1 MSSAQLATTSDTL
14 VWLAVLSYAVAGVLF
29 GLEFA
34 YRLRWL
40 GVAGLAV
47 TVAGLAAN
55 LAAATT
61 RGLAVHRVPWGNMY
75 EFSIIVGIV
84 TVTGFL
90 IWVWRQPEI
99 RPLGVFVLLPAVL
112 AMALGGLVFRVPAGP
127 LVPALNSRWIVIHV
141 AAAITGSSVLCLAA
155 VFSILYL
162 VKERVERRQ
171 RPPAPPL
178 VAGAARTADR
188 VEVEQA
194 VARHAGVWDR
204 LPSADTL
211 DHLAYRTAA
220 FGFPSGPSPS
230 SPGPSGPSR
239 PGAATGAGTPRRR
252 GRSSAGPCSPPTC
265 TPGPPPAGAA
275 AAPPGWPSSAWPPC
289 CSTSTRSTPSSSACT
304 ATAAARVPGTT
315 TPPTRSGFG
324 GVSRLRGGRARSSVG
339 ATLLAEARRATRC
352 SLADSAW
359 ASSSAWRARAT
370 W

>member
-1 MSSAQLATTSDTL
+1 MSPGDLATTSDTL
-14 VWLAVLSYAVAGVLF
+14 AWLAVLSYVVAATLF

-34 YRLRWL
+34 YRPRWL
-40 GVAGLAV
+40 GVAGLLV

-55 LAAATT
+55 VGAAVT

-90 IWVWRQPEI
+90 VWVHRRPEV

-162 VKERVERRQ
+162 VKERMERRQ

-188 VEVEQA
+188 VEGDQA
-194 VARHAGVWDR
+194 VARHTSIWAQAAWGRYWGWD
-204 LPSADTL
+204 PKETWSFISWTVFA
-211 DHLAYRTAA
+211 AY
-220 FGFPSGPSPS
+220 
-230 SPGPSGPSR
+230 
-239 PGAATGAGTPRRR
+239 
-252 GRSSAGPCSPPTC
+252 
-265 TPGPPPAGAA
+265 
-275 AAPPGWPSSAWPPC
+275 
-289 CSTSTRSTPSSSACT
+289 
-304 ATAAARVPGTT
+304 
-315 TPPTRSGFG
+315 
-324 GVSRLRGGRARSSVG
+324 LH
-339 ATLLAEARRATRC
+339 
-352 SLADSAW
+352 
-359 ASSSAWRARAT
+359 ARAT
-370 W
+370 AGWRGRRAAWLA

>member
-1 MSSAQLATTSDTL
+1 MSPDALATTSDTL
-14 VWLAVLSYAVAGVLF
+14 AWLAVVSYVVAATLF

-34 YRLRWL
+34 YRTRWF
-40 GVAGLAV
+40 GVAGLTV

-55 LAAATT
+55 VGAAVT

-75 EFSIIVGIV
+75 EFSIIVGII

-90 IWVWRQPEI
+90 VWVSRRPEI

-162 VKERVERRQ
+162 VKERMERRQ

-188 VEVEQA
+188 VEVDQA
-194 VARHAGVWDR
+194 VARHEGIWSR

-220 FGFPSGPSPS
+220 FGFPIWTFAIIA
-230 SPGPSGPSR
+230 
-239 PGAATGAGTPRRR
+239 GAIWAQAAWGRYWGWDPKETWSFISWTVFAAYLHARATAGWR
-252 GRSSAGPCSPPTC
+252 GRR
-265 TPGPPPAGAA
+265 AA
-275 AAPPGWPSSAWPPC
+275 WLSI
-289 CSTSTRSTPSSSACT
+289 
-304 ATAAARVPGTT
+304 
-315 TPPTRSGFG
+315 
-324 GVSRLRGGRARSSVG
+324 VG
-339 ATLLAEARRATRC
+339 LATLLFNFYAVNTVIVGLHSYGGR
-352 SLADSAW
+352 
-359 ASSSAWRARAT
+359 
-370 W
+370 